1 MRFLSTFSGIG
12 GLEKGLEDA
21 GWECAGQ
28 VELDAACQ
36 HWLGV
41 HWPHVPKWRDIKTLT
56 GDAVRS
62 RIGHVDAL
70 VGGPP
75 CQPASVAGKR
85 LGSADDRW
93 LWPDFLRLGRELSP
107 RWILAENPPGIV
119 TLKPHGLD
127 WILEELE
134 KAGYQSFPVVVGAD
148 DVGAPH
154 RRKRVWIVG
163 RLRLADSDGARER
176 DADELRGIEWAGRTG
191 AADAG
196 REREALAHRDSGGR
210 EGIRSGGL
218 LDGERTAFGDDAD
231 GRGGAGPVADA
242 SGRQPEDGG
251 TDRERTRESGHEVMA
266 HAASRGLGT
275 DGRTSRRS
283 GHPDISEPPV
293 GEPTGAGLEGQRP
306 DAGEP
311 QEPEPRHA
319 GAFRWPSRPGEP
331 QHPWEA
337 PRLAHTDSTRRKKA
351 GGGHSLDAGR
361 ELEPGRGEVGMGDA
375 TGSRCNSGG
384 LVAGGEIR
392 DEARRPESERR
403 DGSGGMADSPSEPPR
418 SPGQPRQDTDPREP
432 ESPMGGSTP
441 GLSGGLAGLTSSH
454 RREALKALGN
464 AVSPPC
470 AYYIGRAILSIEQE
484 RVE

>member
-28 VELDAACQ
+28 VELDEACQ

-56 GDAVRS
+56 GDAVRA
-62 RIGHVDAL
+62 RIGHIDAL

-85 LGSADDRW
+85 RGSSDERW

-107 RWILAENPPGIV
+107 KWILAENPSGIV

-134 KAGYQSFPVVVGAD
+134 AAGYQSFPVVVGAD

-163 RLRLADSDGARER
+163 RLGLADADSSRER
-176 DADELRGIEWAGRTG
+176 DADELRRIEWASRAG
-191 AADAG
+191 ASDAG
-196 REREALAHRDSGGR
+196 RSGW
-210 EGIRSGGL
+210 
-218 LDGERTAFGDDAD
+218 
-231 GRGGAGPVADA
+231 
-242 SGRQPEDGG
+242 
-251 TDRERTRESGHEVMA
+251 
-266 HAASRGLGT
+266 
-275 DGRTSRRS
+275 
-283 GHPDISEPPV
+283 PV
-293 GEPTGAGLEGQRP
+293 GSPTGAGLEGQRP
-306 DAGEP
+306 HAGEP

-319 GAFRWPSRPGEP
+319 MRWPSRPGEP
-331 QHPWEA
+331 QHEWEA
-337 PRLAHTDSTRRKKA
+337 PRLAHTERSRRNRGQGA
-351 GGGHSLDAGR
+351 EDRNEPDRADAGR
-361 ELEPGRGEVGMGDA
+361 LQSDREPSGGHCDERDGDGCRVHGPIREGDQERDLRDGGRLLSERSEDREEGLADRESLRLEGRPARERPEARATTGRGSSGD
-375 TGSRCNSGG
+375 
-384 LVAGGEIR
+384 
-392 DEARRPESERR
+392 D
-403 DGSGGMADSPSEPPR
+403 GMADSTSEPPR
-418 SPGQPRQDTDPREP
+418 GTGQPRQDPDPREP
-432 ESPMGGSTP
+432 ESPMGSAVD
-441 GLSGGLAGLTSSH
+441 GLSDRMAGLTSAH

-470 AYYIGRAILSIEQE
+470 AYYLGRAIMSMAK
-484 RVE
+484 VSA